1 MRHGSIL
8 LIAAVLLTSPAIGHH
23 AFGAVVP
30 EAVHFFP
37 AYNSD
42 MIGEVTHGGPSL
54 RLAQVQ
60 SWQVPWKKSQ
70 GQARDDGAAGASAYP
85 DLSVT
90 SLLFTEPSG
99 NNMLDAEEQ
108 GVVAL
113 KARNNG
119 KSEARDVRL
128 LLDTVD
134 RAGRSR
140 SVAGVVFER
149 ELALGTL
156 GPGEERFLR
165 IPVAASANVRSQEV
179 LLRTV
184 LHEEGGFDSPP
195 AAVSF
200 RTAMLAPPALVV
212 SAIEIFDADGRRVI
226 TKGKEITVVLTVRN
240 AGGGQARGVACRIE
254 SKKKTVAVLGEEK
267 APLGSIDPGESKK
280 AAFSLN
286 VTRRYDGPKLLPV
299 SFAIDEERARFSV
312 KPRISLVL
320 NKEAPMM
327 PVVKVEPK
335 LPVRPQATRSADGF
349 NIDTLPALRKEQK
362 VFGPLDVAVVVGI
375 EQYHRGLPRSEYS
388 YNDARL
394 IKAYLEAL
402 GFAPRNIEFLKDDEA
417 TRTDI
422 QKSLE
427 RKLPNMVKSQSR
439 VFFYYSGHGAPDPS
453 TGTAYLLP
461 YDGDP
466 SYLQETGYPLARLY
480 EMLGK
485 LHARE
490 TMVVLDACFTG
501 AGGRSVMAKGTRP
514 LVMMAEAAPLPPRL
528 AVLSATTGSQISA
541 SADEREHGILTYYF
555 LRAIREG
562 RKSMGEIY
570 EYVRPLVQD
579 EAKRQ
584 NVDQTPALLPSV
596 EHVKGRFIIAR

>member
-1 MRHGSIL
+1 MRHGSIV
-8 LIAAVLLTSPAIGHH
+8 LIAAILLASPAIGHR
-23 AFGAVVP
+23 ALAAVAP
-30 EAVHFFP
+30 GPVHTSP
-37 AYNSD
+37 ICNNNR
-42 MIGEVTHGGPSL
+42 IGELADAGASL
-54 RLAQVQ
+54 RLAQAQ

-70 GQARDDGAAGASAYP
+70 GQATDGGGSGASVYP

-99 NNMLDAEEQ
+99 NNILDAEEQ
-108 GVVAL
+108 GTVAL

-119 KSEARDVRL
+119 RAEAHDVRL

-134 RAGRSR
+134 KTGRSR
-140 SVAGVVFER
+140 SVSGVMFER
-149 ELALGTL
+149 EFAIGTL

-165 IPVAASANVRSQEV
+165 IPVAASGNVQTQEV

-184 LHEEGGFDSPP
+184 LREEGGFDSPP
-195 AAVSF
+195 VAVSF

-212 SAIEIFDADGRRVI
+212 SAVQIFDVDGRRVI
-226 TKGKEITVVLTVRN
+226 TKGKEVTVVLTVRN
-240 AGGGQARGVACRIE
+240 AGGGPARGVAARIE
-254 SKKKTVAVLGEEK
+254 SKKKTVAILGEEK
-267 APLGSIDPGESKK
+267 ALLGSLDPGESKK
-280 AAFSLN
+280 AAFSID

-299 SFAIDEERARFSV
+299 SFAIDEERPRFSV

-320 NKEAPMM
+320 NEEAPMM
-327 PVVKVEPK
+327 PVVKVVPK
-335 LPVRPQATRSADGF
+335 ETPRPRAVKSADAF
-349 NIDTLPALRKEQK
+349 NIDVLPALRREQK
-362 VFGPLDVAVVVGI
+362 VFGPLDVAVIVGI

-394 IKAYLEAL
+394 MKAYLEAL
-402 GFAPRNIEFLKDDEA
+402 GFAPRNIEFLRDDEA

-422 QKSLE
+422 QKSVE
-427 RKLPNMVKSQSR
+427 RKLPNIVKSQSR

-466 SYLQETGYPLARLY
+466 AYLQETGYPLARLY

-541 SADEREHGILTYYF
+541 SADEKEHGILTYYF

-562 RKSMGEIY
+562 RKSMADIY
-570 EYVRPLVQD
+570 EHIRPLVQD

-584 NVDQTPALLPSV
+584 NVDQTPALQPSV
-596 EHVKGRFIIAR
+596 ERVKGRFILAR